1 MIENNRKS
9 LDKII
14 SIFTGFSKQ
23 DPEIYDGPAQSTVND
38 ALYYL
43 TQYRNLLEWIKQI

>member
-1 MIENNRKS
+1 MTSNTRKS

-38 ALYYL
+38 A
-43 TQYRNLLEWIKQI
+43 